1 MLTIVIRSL
10 IILVFLV
17 VGLRFMGKRT
27 IGEFQPFEF
36 VIVLAVAELAATPMQ
51 DLSTPILYGI
61 IPLITIFIT
70 HYIVTTL
77 CTKSIKFRK
86 FMNGRPMIII
96 DENGINNE
104 VLKKLNLDI
113 NDLMEMIREQGFF
126 SVEEISFAI
135 VETNG
140 KLSIMPNDL
149 VEAPS
154 SVPMSLIVEG
164 KIMGEN
170 IKNIK
175 LDKEKIIAIVK
186 LKKLKLNEVLL
197 MTVES
202 KKVFLQPTN
211 GKYLTFEVDYEI

>member
-10 IILVFLV
+10 IILIFLV

-77 CTKSIKFRK
+77 CTKSIRWRK
-86 FMNGRPMIII
+86 FMNGCPMIII

-104 VLKKLNLDI
+104 ALKKLNLDV
-113 NDLMEMIREQGFF
+113 NDLMEMIREQGYF

-135 VETNG
+135 IETNG
-140 KLSIMPNDL
+140 KLSVMPNTL

-154 SVPMSLIVEG
+154 SIPMSLIVEG
-164 KIMGEN
+164 KIMGKNINGLDIDKEN
-170 IKNIK
+170 ILDIIK
-175 LDKEKIIAIVK
+175 QKG
-186 LKKLKLNEVLL
+186 LNVNDILL

-202 KKVFLQPTN
+202 KKVFIQPQN
-211 GKYLTFEVDYEI
+211 AKYLTFEVDSEV